1 MQPFSVLMSVYSKE
15 QPEFLHEAMESVFR
29 QTVLPAEVVLV
40 EDGPLTPALDAEI
53 AKLQALH
60 KEIKVVPLSVN
71 SGLGRALDAGLNHC
85 TYSLVAR
92 MDTDDVCRPQR
103 FERQLEVMEEHPE
116 IDVCGTWIDEF
127 SDSTEHSFST
137 RRLPEKH
144 EELVEFGKKRN
155 PMNHMTVMFR
165 KEKVTASGGYQHYPL
180 FEDYYL
186 WVRMMMRGCRFYTIQ
201 ESLVDVRADLKM
213 MARRGG
219 LKYALTEARLQMLFF
234 GLKYIGGSRMMV
246 NMSQRFMVRLLPNQI
261 RLWLYM
267 HKLRERKGN

>member
-15 QPEFLHEAMESVFR
+15 QPEFLREAMESVFR

-71 SGLGRALDAGLNHC
+71 SGLGRALDAGLNQC

-127 SDSTEHSFST
+127 SDSTEHSIST

-144 EELVEFGKKRN
+144 EDLVEFGKKRN

-165 KEKVTASGGYQHYPL
+165 KEKVIASGGYQHYPL